1 MSGFGDAPIFL
12 DVTRLLY
19 RLTRGR
25 MPTGVDRVCLAYVR
39 HFHHRAQ
46 AMVIWG
52 GIAVGWSPSA
62 SMALFDR
69 LMGWEDGERLAS
81 LGNTLRAALKW
92 PPRAVPAGSW
102 VLNMGHSGLDQR
114 SYLGWLRRK
123 NMRLLV
129 MVHDLI
135 PITHPQFCQAGAA
148 KRHVRRMGLIL
159 GQAEGIVSNSRH
171 TAEML
176 GEHARQTGVAVPPV
190 AVIPLGAKKHRT
202 VCEDEP
208 GAVTEPYFVM
218 VGTLEPRKNHA
229 FVLRL
234 WQRMLDE
241 WHAAEIPHLLVI
253 GQIGWMCGPVVHQLK
268 ADERMKQRVHLM
280 TDCDDA
286 RLGHYL
292 RHARAMLFPSHA
304 EGYGL
309 PLLEAM
315 DLGVPVLTSPLPV
328 FREVAGLVPDY
339 LDLDDGDAWLE
350 AIRDYAQPASARR
363 EAQLQ
368 RLRGFSAPSWSDHF
382 SEFETFVSRL

>member
-46 AMVIWG
+46 AMMIWG

-62 SMALFDR
+62 SVALFDR
-69 LMGWEDGERLAS
+69 LMGWEDGERPAS
-81 LGNTLRAALKW
+81 LGNALRAALKW
-92 PPRAVPAGSW
+92 PPCAVPAGSW

-176 GEHARQTGVAVPPV
+176 GDHARQTGVAVP
-190 AVIPLGAKKHRT
+190 
-202 VCEDEP
+202 
-208 GAVTEPYFVM
+208 
-218 VGTLEPRKNHA
+218 
-229 FVLRL
+229 
-234 WQRMLDE
+234 
-241 WHAAEIPHLLVI
+241 
-253 GQIGWMCGPVVHQLK
+253 
-268 ADERMKQRVHLM
+268 
-280 TDCDDA
+280 
-286 RLGHYL
+286 
-292 RHARAMLFPSHA
+292 
-304 EGYGL
+304 
-309 PLLEAM
+309 
-315 DLGVPVLTSPLPV
+315 
-328 FREVAGLVPDY
+328 
-339 LDLDDGDAWLE
+339 
-350 AIRDYAQPASARR
+350 
-363 EAQLQ
+363 
-368 RLRGFSAPSWSDHF
+368 
-382 SEFETFVSRL
+382 

>member
-1 MSGFGDAPIFL
+1 MDGFNDAPIFL

-52 GIAVGWSPSA
+52 GVAVGLSPSA
-62 SMALFDR
+62 SVALFDQ
-69 LMGWEDGERLAS
+69 LVEWEDGERTAS
-81 LGNTLRAALKW
+81 LRNALRASLKW
-92 PPRAVPAGSW
+92 PLRVVPAGSW
-102 VLNMGHSGLDQR
+102 VLNMGHSGLDQL

-123 NMRLLV
+123 NIRLLV

-148 KRHVRRMGLIL
+148 IRHARRMDLIL
-159 GQAEGIVSNSRH
+159 GKAQGIVSNSRH
-171 TAEML
+171 TAEVL
-176 GEHARQTGVAVPPV
+176 CEYARQTGAVVPPM
-190 AVIPLGAKKHRT
+190 AVIPLGAKKHWT
-202 VCEDEP
+202 VCEDAS
-208 GAVTEPYFVM
+208 GAVAGPYFVM

-229 FVLRL
+229 FVLHL

-241 WHAAEIPHLLVI
+241 WHAAEIPHLLII

-268 ADERMKQRVHLM
+268 TNERMKQYVHLV
-280 TDCDDA
+280 TDCNDT
-286 RLGHYL
+286 RLGYYL
-292 RHARAMLFPSHA
+292 RHARAMLFPSYA

-315 DLGVPVLTSPLPV
+315 DLGVPALTSPLPV
-328 FREVAGLVPDY
+328 FHEVAGSVPDY
-339 LDLDDGDAWLE
+339 LDLDDEDAWLE
-350 AIRDYAQPASARR
+350 AIHDYAQPASVRR
-363 EAQLQ
+363 EAQLH

-382 SEFETFVSRL
+382 SEFENFVSRL

>member
-1 MSGFGDAPIFL
+1 MSGFGDGPVFL

-19 RLTRGR
+19 RLMRRR

-52 GIAVGWSPSA
+52 GVAVGLSPPA
-62 SMALFDR
+62 SVALFEG
-69 LMGWEDGERLAS
+69 LAGWEDGQRVAS
-81 LGNTLRAALKW
+81 LRGILGGLLQWPLRE
-92 PPRAVPAGSW
+92 VPAGSW
-102 VLNMGHSGLDQR
+102 VLNMGHSGLDRR

-123 NMRLLV
+123 NIRLLV

-135 PITHPQFCQAGAA
+135 PITHAQFCQAGAA
-148 KRHVRRMGLIL
+148 ERHVRRMDLIL
-159 GQAEGIVSNSRH
+159 GAAEGIVSNSRH

-176 GEHARQTGVAVPPV
+176 DDHARQVGAAVPPV
-190 AVIPLGAKKHRT
+190 AVIPLGAKKYWT
-202 VCEDEP
+202 ACEAEP
-208 GAVTEPYFVM
+208 GAVAEPYFVM

-229 FVLRL
+229 FVLHL

-241 WHAAEIPHLLVI
+241 WSAAEIPHLLVI
-253 GQIGWMCGPVVHQLK
+253 GQIGWMCGGVVHRLK
-268 ADERMKQRVHLM
+268 TDERMKQRVHLM

-315 DLGVPVLTSPLPV
+315 DLGVPVLASPLPV
-328 FREVAGLVPDY
+328 FREMAGSVPDY
-339 LDLDDGDAWLE
+339 LDLGDEDAWLG
-350 AIRDYAQPASARR
+350 AIHDYAQPANARR
-363 EAQLQ
+363 EAQLH
-368 RLRGFSAPSWSDHF
+368 RLRGFSSPSWSDHF
-382 SEFETFVSRL
+382 SEFENFVSRL

>member
-1 MSGFGDAPIFL
+1 M
-12 DVTRLLY
+12 
-19 RLTRGR
+19 
-25 MPTGVDRVCLAYVR
+25 M
-39 HFHHRAQ
+39 
-46 AMVIWG
+46 IWG

-69 LMGWEDGERLAS
+69 LVGWEDGERPAS

-114 SYLGWLRRK
+114 GYLGWLRRK

-176 GEHARQTGVAVPPV
+176 GDHARQTGVAVPPV
-190 AVIPLGAKKHRT
+190 AVIPLGAKKHWT

-229 FVLRL
+229 FVLQL

-268 ADERMKQRVHLM
+268 TDERMKQHVHLM

-350 AIRDYAQPASARR
+350 AIRDYAQPASAGR

>member
-46 AMVIWG
+46 AMMIWG

-69 LMGWEDGERLAS
+69 LVGWEDGERPAS

-176 GEHARQTGVAVPPV
+176 GDHARQTGVAVPPV
-190 AVIPLGAKKHRT
+190 AVIPLGAKKHWT

-208 GAVTEPYFVM
+208 SAVTEPYFVM

-229 FVLRL
+229 FVLQL

-241 WHAAEIPHLLVI
+241 WNAAEIPHLLVI

-268 ADERMKQRVHLM
+268 ADERMKQHVHLM

>member
-12 DVTRLLY
+12 DVTRLLH

-25 MPTGVDRVCLAYVR
+25 RPTGVDRVCLAYVR

-52 GIAVGWSPSA
+52 GVALGLSPSA
-62 SMALFDR
+62 SGAIFD
-69 LMGWEDGERLAS
+69 LLAGWEDGERTIS
-81 LGNTLRAALKW
+81 LGSTLGVLLKW
-92 PPRAVPAGSW
+92 PLRPVPAGSW

-114 SYLGWLRRK
+114 SYRGWLRRK
-123 NMRLLV
+123 NIRLLV

-148 KRHVRRMGLIL
+148 KRHARRMGLIL

-171 TAEML
+171 TAQML
-176 GEHARQTGVAVPPV
+176 DDHARQAGAAVPPV
-190 AVIPLGAKKHRT
+190 AVIPLGAKKYRNA
-202 VCEDEP
+202 CADAP
-208 GAVTEPYFVM
+208 GAAAGPYFVM

-229 FVLRL
+229 FVLHL

-241 WHAAEIPHLLVI
+241 WSAADIPHLLVI
-253 GQIGWMCGPVVHQLK
+253 GQIGWMCGGVVHQLRT
-268 ADERMKQRVHLM
+268 DERLKQVVHLI

-286 RLGHYL
+286 RLGHYV
-292 RHARAMLFPSHA
+292 RHAQAMLFPSHA

-315 DLGVPVLTSPLPV
+315 DLGVPVLASPLPA
-328 FREVAGLVPDY
+328 FHEMAGMVPDY
-339 LDLDDGDAWLE
+339 LDLGDEDAWLE
-350 AIRDYAQPASARR
+350 AILDYAQPASVRR
-363 EAQLQ
+363 EAQLR
-368 RLRGFSAPSWSDHF
+368 RLRGFSAPRWADHF
-382 SEFETFVSRL
+382 TEFENFVSRL

>member
-46 AMVIWG
+46 AMMIWG

-69 LMGWEDGERLAS
+69 LVRWEDGERPAS

-176 GEHARQTGVAVPPV
+176 GDHARQTGVAVP
-190 AVIPLGAKKHRT
+190 
-202 VCEDEP
+202 
-208 GAVTEPYFVM
+208 
-218 VGTLEPRKNHA
+218 
-229 FVLRL
+229 
-234 WQRMLDE
+234 
-241 WHAAEIPHLLVI
+241 
-253 GQIGWMCGPVVHQLK
+253 
-268 ADERMKQRVHLM
+268 
-280 TDCDDA
+280 
-286 RLGHYL
+286 
-292 RHARAMLFPSHA
+292 
-304 EGYGL
+304 
-309 PLLEAM
+309 
-315 DLGVPVLTSPLPV
+315 
-328 FREVAGLVPDY
+328 
-339 LDLDDGDAWLE
+339 
-350 AIRDYAQPASARR
+350 
-363 EAQLQ
+363 
-368 RLRGFSAPSWSDHF
+368 
-382 SEFETFVSRL
+382 